1 MIVDHIAIDNTI
13 AFVYARKT
21 KSGFAARVGKVV
33 KVTPTHVFIEE
44 TTSPTTTQFRQFN
57 KAAMMNLEFLS

>member
-1 MIVDHIAIDNTI
+1 MIVDHITIGNTI

-33 KVTPTHVFIEE
+33 KVNDTHVFIEE
-44 TTSPTTTQFRQFN
+44 TISPTTTQTRQFH
-57 KAAMMNLEFLS
+57 KYAMMNLEFLS